1 MRMTLA
7 HVNAES
13 KFPRSSARL
22 RTPIYRWRSSNDKRS
37 PSRDRSDARSVYFAA
52 DVQTV
57 CHRSNNKAIA
67 YCQIVAAIKRFHTGY
82 PGQT

>member
-1 MRMTLA
+1 MRGA
-7 HVNAES
+7 
-13 KFPRSSARL
+13 F
-22 RTPIYRWRSSNDKRS
+22 
-37 PSRDRSDARSVYFAA
+37 YFAA

-67 YCQIVAAIKRFHTGY
+67 YCQIVAAIKRFHTGH